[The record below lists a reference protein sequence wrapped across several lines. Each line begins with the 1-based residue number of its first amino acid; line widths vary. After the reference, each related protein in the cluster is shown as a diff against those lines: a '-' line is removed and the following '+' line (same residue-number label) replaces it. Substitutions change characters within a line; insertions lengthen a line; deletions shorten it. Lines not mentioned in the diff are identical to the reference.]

1 MPGPGEDDGA
11 GGNATGFRDFCR
23 KMDGWVL
30 IYDRHLRPRMAW
42 NPSSRR
48 PSVHAG
54 PGPERP
60 KACERTHS
68 HALARSTYISTPSR
82 AEAETLRAG
91 VAGGVSVHLELRP
104 SLSAAALL
112 KESMHG

>member
-1 MPGPGEDDGA
+1 MSGYPDDDVARRGLLDA
-11 GGNATGFRDFCR
+11 GMSFLEQPISPEVLTGSCARCW
-23 KMDGWVL
+23 KE
-30 IYDRHLRPRMAW
+30 RHARPEHQPTPAKSVSALT
-42 NPSSRR
+42 PPLLCGLHIFRR
-48 PSVHAG
+48 PVG
-54 PGPERP
+54 
-60 KACERTHS
+60 
-68 HALARSTYISTPSR
+68 